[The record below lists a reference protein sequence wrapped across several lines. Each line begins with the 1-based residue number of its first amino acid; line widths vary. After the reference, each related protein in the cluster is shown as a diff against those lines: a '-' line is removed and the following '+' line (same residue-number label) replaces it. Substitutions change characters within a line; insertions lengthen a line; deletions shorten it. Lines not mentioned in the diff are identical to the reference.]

1 MSAQDMWY
9 AKELIMSCNEDEWGH
24 IGGKL
29 TCVYILWVGC
39 RKVRAPTPTPL
50 ALSMLESR

>member
-29 TCVYILWVGC
+29 TCVYILWEHRLQHPSHSPC
-39 RKVRAPTPTPL
+39 
-50 ALSMLESR
+50 LSLGDRL

>member
-29 TCVYILWVGC
+29 ICVYILWVGC